1 MSYMS
6 LKIVQLRFF
15 FFMLRMIEKRK
26 KMVVQLALVLML
38 LYHNSRKVHVPSEEV
53 KVKGKT
59 GSFFRAILH
68 HFYVDFQAPA
78 VVPMIKLLLCCDEMV
93 KPVKVNLFNK
103 VNSGIVYAHTAFTEK

>member
-6 LKIVQLRFF
+6 LKIVQLRFFF

-26 KMVVQLALVLML
+26 KMVVQLAL

-59 GSFFRAILH
+59 GSFFSG
-68 HFYVDFQAPA
+68 HFAPF
-78 VVPMIKLLLCCDEMV
+78 LCRFSS
-93 KPVKVNLFNK
+93 PR
-103 VNSGIVYAHTAFTEK
+103 SGPDDKAATVL

>member
-6 LKIVQLRFF
+6 LKIVQLRFFF

-59 GSFFRAILH
+59 GSFFSG
-68 HFYVDFQAPA
+68 HFAEIFISEVDFC
-78 VVPMIKLLLCCDEMV
+78 KFHSFGSC
-93 KPVKVNLFNK
+93 
-103 VNSGIVYAHTAFTEK
+103 EKKSIFSL

>member
-6 LKIVQLRFF
+6 LKIVQLRFFF

-26 KMVVQLALVLML
+26 KMVVQLAMLLLLLLL

-59 GSFFRAILH
+59 GSFFQAILH
-68 HFYVDFQAPA
+68 HFYVDF
-78 VVPMIKLLLCCDEMV
+78 KLL
-93 KPVKVNLFNK
+93 
-103 VNSGIVYAHTAFTEK
+103 S

>member
-6 LKIVQLRFF
+6 LKIVQLRFFFF

-26 KMVVQLALVLML
+26 KMVVQLAMLL

-59 GSFFRAILH
+59 GSFFQAILH
-68 HFYVDFQAPA
+68 HFYVDF
-78 VVPMIKLLLCCDEMV
+78 KLL
-93 KPVKVNLFNK
+93 
-103 VNSGIVYAHTAFTEK
+103 S

>member
-6 LKIVQLRFF
+6 LKIVQLRFFF

-26 KMVVQLALVLML
+26 KMVVQLAL

-59 GSFFRAILH
+59 GSFFQAILH
-68 HFYVDFQAPA
+68 HFYVDF
-78 VVPMIKLLLCCDEMV
+78 KLL
-93 KPVKVNLFNK
+93 
-103 VNSGIVYAHTAFTEK
+103 S